1 MDMKKLISLA
11 LALSMLLALAACT
24 SSAPPAAS
32 APPSAPA
39 ESAAPSESK
48 APEVSEPD
56 AFVPER
62 DITLVNPYEAGG
74 TSDIPSRIY
83 ADFISKNMGGRLM
96 NVNCIGGAG
105 GAVGAQEVMNANAD
119 GYTILV
125 APAGYAMNY
134 AKGGLDWTYEAFEP
148 VCLYVT
154 SVLAVAVR
162 ADSPYETYQDLVDAV
177 KAAPGKVNMGI
188 ATGGLP
194 QFSVYAMEAHD
205 EMKFNTVDIG
215 GTSVKATELLAG
227 RVDVMIDSLG
237 GMQSYVESGD
247 FRLLAVFADSRHPA
261 YPDVPTMLEL
271 GFAED
276 ETSVM
281 SQVFGIWA
289 PKGTPAEAIDYIAGQ
304 FEAAANDP
312 DTVEKLNAQCY
323 TASFMDTED
332 YVGYLEAMYA
342 SFGDFAK
349 TYLG

>member
-1 MDMKKLISLA
+1 MKKLVSAILA
-11 LALSMLLALAACT
+11 LTMLFALTACNGNTQSNNSSNSNTQT
-24 SSAPPAAS
+24 SPPGNTS
-32 APPSAPA
+32 DTTPNEPA
-39 ESAAPSESK
+39 GW
-48 APEVSEPD
+48 
-56 AFVPER
+56 VPER

-83 ADFISKNMGGRLM
+83 ADYISQIMDGCMM

-105 GAVGAQEVMNANAD
+105 GAIGAQEVMNSAAD

-134 AKGGLDWTYEAFEP
+134 AKGGLEWTYEAFDP

-162 ADSPYETYQDLVDAV
+162 GDSPYGTYQDLVDAV
-177 KAAPGKVNMGI
+177 KANPGKVNMGI
-188 ATGGLP
+188 STGGLP

-205 EMKFNTVDIG
+205 DMSFNTVDIG

-237 GMQSYVESGD
+237 GMQSYIESGD

-261 YPDVPTMLEL
+261 YPEVPTMLEL
-271 GFAED
+271 GFTED

-289 PKGTPAEAIDYIAGQ
+289 PKGTPAEAIEYIAGL
-304 FEAAANDP
+304 FEDAANDA
-312 DTVEKLNAQCY
+312 DTVAKLNDQCY
-323 TASFMDTED
+323 TASFMDTESYMD
-332 YVGYLEAMYA
+332 YLEAMYE
-342 SFGDFAK
+342 SFVDFAAA
-349 TYLG
+349 YAS

>member
-1 MDMKKLISLA
+1 MKKIVSLA
-11 LALSMLLALAACT
+11 LAAAMMLALVSCGGNQSSSGT
-24 SSAPPAAS
+24 SSSAS
-32 APPSAPA
+32 SAGSA
-39 ESAAPSESK
+39 SGSDTSDVSSAA
-48 APEVSEPD
+48 EPTGWT
-56 AFVPER
+56 PER

-83 ADFISKNMGGRLM
+83 ADYISQNMGGRLL

-105 GAVGAQEVMNANAD
+105 GALGAQEVMNTAAD
-119 GYTILV
+119 GYTLLV

-148 VCLYVT
+148 VCLFVT

-162 ADSPYETYQDLVDAV
+162 ADSGYETYQDLVDAV
-177 KAAPGKVNMGI
+177 KANPSQINMGI
-188 ATGGLP
+188 STGGLP

-205 EMKFNTVDIG
+205 DMKFNTVDIG

-247 FRLLAVFADSRHPA
+247 FRLLAIFADSRHPA

-271 GFAED
+271 GFTTD

-289 PKGTPAEAIDYIAGQ
+289 PKGTPAEAIEYVAGQ

-312 DTVEKLNAQCY
+312 DTVEKLNSQCY
-323 TASFMDTED
+323 TASFMDTEEYTD
-332 YVGYLEAMYA
+332 YLAAMYA
-342 SFGDFAK
+342 SFIEFADK
-349 TYLG
+349 YVN